1 MRRLL
6 RSTRGRFVTCVAAS
20 NLLSGLFTG
29 FFWVPLTMRYLPPEH
44 FLARWGPMLLSILLA
59 LPISYWISRLS
70 ARPIQEMLEATQAIS
85 RGDYM
90 VRVSE
95 EGSGDL
101 AELLHSFNQMTN
113 ELGSTEMMRSN
124 FISTFS
130 HECKTPIASIRG
142 FARRLRRGNLT
153 PEQQNEYLDIIADES
168 LRLSELSS
176 SILLLAKYEAQ
187 SLVADQTDYDLD
199 EQLRACVLRLESK
212 WTGRGLTF
220 SMQLPRLPY
229 RGNSE
234 MLGHVWMNLI
244 DNAIKFSHDGGTI
257 FISGRREAD
266 RLLVTVR
273 DEGIGIRPEA
283 LGHIFDKFYQVE
295 PSHASAGSGLG
306 LALVK
311 RILAL
316 CGGEITVESTPDA
329 GSSFCVSLPA
339 AD

>member
-85 RGDYM
+85 RGDYA

-113 ELGSTEMMRSN
+113 ELVSTEMMRSD

-130 HECKTPIASIRG
+130 HKCKTPSPRFGA
-142 FARRLRRGNLT
+142 
-153 PEQQNEYLDIIADES
+153 
-168 LRLSELSS
+168 
-176 SILLLAKYEAQ
+176 
-187 SLVADQTDYDLD
+187 
-199 EQLRACVLRLESK
+199 
-212 WTGRGLTF
+212 
-220 SMQLPRLPY
+220 LP
-229 RGNSE
+229 
-234 MLGHVWMNLI
+234 
-244 DNAIKFSHDGGTI
+244 DGCAAGT
-257 FISGRREAD
+257 
-266 RLLVTVR
+266 
-273 DEGIGIRPEA
+273 
-283 LGHIFDKFYQVE
+283 
-295 PSHASAGSGLG
+295 
-306 LALVK
+306 
-311 RILAL
+311 
-316 CGGEITVESTPDA
+316 
-329 GSSFCVSLPA
+329 
-339 AD
+339 

>member
-1 MRRLL
+1 
-6 RSTRGRFVTCVAAS
+6 
-20 NLLSGLFTG
+20 
-29 FFWVPLTMRYLPPEH
+29 
-44 FLARWGPMLLSILLA
+44 
-59 LPISYWISRLS
+59 
-70 ARPIQEMLEATQAIS
+70 
-85 RGDYM
+85 
-90 VRVSE
+90 
-95 EGSGDL
+95 
-101 AELLHSFNQMTN
+101 
-113 ELGSTEMMRSN
+113 
-124 FISTFS
+124 
-130 HECKTPIASIRG
+130 
-142 FARRLRRGNLT
+142 
-153 PEQQNEYLDIIADES
+153 
-168 LRLSELSS
+168 
-176 SILLLAKYEAQ
+176 
-187 SLVADQTDYDLD
+187 
-199 EQLRACVLRLESK
+199 
-212 WTGRGLTF
+212 
-220 SMQLPRLPY
+220 MQLPRLPY

-234 MLGHVWMNLI
+234 MLGRVWMNLI

-257 FISGRREAD
+257 FISGRRETD